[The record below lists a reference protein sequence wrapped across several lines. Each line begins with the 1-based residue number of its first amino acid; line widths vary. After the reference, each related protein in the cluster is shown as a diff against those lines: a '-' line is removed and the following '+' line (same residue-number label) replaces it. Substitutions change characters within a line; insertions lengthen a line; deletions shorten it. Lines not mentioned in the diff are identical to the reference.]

1 MCTNIKEESDPEY
14 WSLRKLYLHWS
25 SPSSDCQC
33 SSWQTQQTAHLF
45 PISVANVCTETI
57 MLSLQNKLKNI
68 KGHIVFP
75 VAVMQPV

>member
-1 MCTNIKEESDPEY
+1 MYTNIEEESDPDY

-45 PISVANVCTETI
+45 PISAANACKK
-57 MLSLQNKLKNI
+57 LSGSYCKTSLGTLKAI
-68 KGHIVFP
+68 
-75 VAVMQPV
+75 

>member
-1 MCTNIKEESDPEY
+1 MYANIKESYPEY

-45 PISVANVCTETI
+45 PISAANACTETI

-68 KGHIVFP
+68 KGHIVLP
-75 VAVMQPV
+75 VALMQPV

>member
-1 MCTNIKEESDPEY
+1 MYTNIEEESDPDY

-45 PISVANVCTETI
+45 PISAANACTETI
-57 MLSLQNKLKNI
+57 RHLLQNKLRNI
-68 KGHIVFP
+68 KGHIVFL